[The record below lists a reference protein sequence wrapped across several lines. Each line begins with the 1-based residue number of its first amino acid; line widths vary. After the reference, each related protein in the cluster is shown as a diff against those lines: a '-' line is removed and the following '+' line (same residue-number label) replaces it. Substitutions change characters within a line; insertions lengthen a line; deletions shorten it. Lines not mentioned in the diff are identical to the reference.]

1 MNFKPIEWFRRKL
14 TDTDPT
20 RNQGG
25 GIAMSTRE
33 TQPMGAWSGV
43 FGSWEPRSKSPW
55 LLEAMREALPVLDGG
70 INRLT
75 TMDGIIE
82 VEGGNDKLVQE
93 IEEWMRNVPVND
105 LEIGYQ
111 AFYAGQGAEHYEQG
125 IGVGEFIYDE
135 KGRDVVGLRVADS
148 KGIGF
153 VRGEDRM
160 HVFYRAPGA
169 DKDWRPDGLGTVE
182 HLLRGNV
189 RSDAVSVL
197 RGNGY
202 VELDPRQCVFALHRP
217 EADNPYGTSILR
229 SMPFVAQLLL
239 KMENASGR
247 AWERFGDPPFH
258 VHYSTKN
265 RKISADDALKRAK
278 LIANDL
284 AKALSAKSRGNSMDL
299 ATAAAADDDVKVD
312 VIGAAGIALEIEM
325 PARHMLEQVV
335 AGFGLPPWMLGIT
348 WSQAAG
354 IGEQQSVVV
363 LQESETRFSLR
374 KPGLE
379 RPISAMLRARGRTW
393 KPGDWALAQRLPN
406 LMDEAKRAQ
415 AQFLRAQTAM
425 MLNESGQVEP
435 PETGRG
441 IDNNLR
447 ARRGARR
454 KAKANDDSSD
464 ESGGETWAESDPEL
478 PKLEADTITAMLAA
492 WSTLRAATLADLQLT
507 NPTGDS
513 FTFAEGKL
521 ASLLVLG
528 QDQIRRQSRLLLEGQ
543 MVAWD
548 RGVNNAA
555 EEIPAIKAVRAVKAS
570 PLFDDPL
577 VVQAIEQLRDSMRD
591 HLARRGLEL
600 VTDGVARTFRQ
611 KIVAA
616 LVAGEFDGQNPI
628 NVANELRRRFDAG
641 DYNWE
646 RLARSEIAMAQ
657 SDGKLD
663 LYEQQGVTWVD
674 YETADDSK
682 VSAICRELEAAGPYL
697 IRSAPIPVRDSHP
710 NCRCTIRAKV

>member
-1 MNFKPIEWFRRKL
+1 MNFKPLEWFRRKH

-25 GIAMSTRE
+25 GIALSTRE
-33 TQPMGAWSGV
+33 TQPMGQWSGV

-75 TMDGIIE
+75 TMDGIIQ
-82 VEGGNDKLVQE
+82 VEGDNDKLVQE
-93 IEEWMRNVPVND
+93 IEQWMENIPVND
-105 LEIGYQ
+105 LETGYQ

-125 IGVGEFIYDE
+125 CGVGEFIYDA
-135 KGRDVVGLRVADS
+135 KGRDVIGLRVADS

-153 VRGEDRM
+153 VRGEERM

-169 DKDWRPDGLGTVE
+169 DRDWRPDGLGTVE
-182 HLLRGNV
+182 SILRGSV
-189 RSDAVSVL
+189 RGDAISVL

-217 EADNPYGTSILR
+217 EADNPYGTSVLR

-258 VHYSTKN
+258 IHYSTKN
-265 RKISADDALKRAK
+265 RKISAADALKRSQT
-278 LIANDL
+278 IANDL
-284 AKALSAKSRGNSMDL
+284 ARALSAKTRGNSMDL

-312 VIGAAGIALEIEM
+312 VIGAEGVALQIEM
-325 PARHMLEQVV
+325 PARHMLEQIV

-348 WSQAAG
+348 WSQASG

-363 LQESETRFSLR
+363 LQESQTRFSLR
-374 KPGLE
+374 KPGLA
-379 RPISAMLRARGRTW
+379 RPIVAMLRARGRTW
-393 KPGDWALAQRLPN
+393 KPGDWKLTQRLPN

-415 AQFLRAQTAM
+415 AEFLRAQTAL

-435 PETGRG
+435 LETGRG

-447 ARRGARR
+447 TSRGGRR
-454 KAKANDDSSD
+454 KVKATDDNSED
-464 ESGGETWAESDPEL
+464 GGGESWAESDPEL
-478 PKLEADTITAMLAA
+478 PELEASTTTAMLAA
-492 WSTLRAATLADLQLT
+492 WATLQSATLNALDLSH
-507 NPTGDS
+507 PSGDS
-513 FTFAEGKL
+513 FAFPESKL
-521 ASLLVLG
+521 ASLLVMG
-528 QDQIRRQSRLLLEGQ
+528 QEQIRKQSGLLLDGQ
-543 MVAWD
+543 MAAWN
-548 RGVNNAA
+548 RGVSNAA
-555 EEIPAIKAVRAVKAS
+555 DEVAPVKAVKAS

-577 VVQAIEQLRDSMRD
+577 VVQAIEQLRDSMRG

-616 LVAGEFDGQNPI
+616 LASGEFDGQNPV
-628 NVANELRRRFDAG
+628 NVARELRRRFDAG

-663 LYEQQGVTWVD
+663 LYEQQGVTTVD
-674 YETADDSK
+674 YETAGDSK
-682 VSAICRELEAAGPYL
+682 VSAICRELERAGPYRV
-697 IRSAPIPVRDSHP
+697 RSAPVPVRDSHP
-710 NCRCTIRAKV
+710 NCRCTIRAKF